1 MLSRACRFLATA
13 TLGVSIASAA
23 VVTLFSILMLAGLLT
38 HPCVAT
44 FRQEHGHYD
53 FIMDL
58 VGFPLMS
65 GFFARD
71 VLENDGE
78 LSAVDGRRP
87 A

>member
-65 GFFARD
+65 GF
-71 VLENDGE
+71 L
-78 LSAVDGRRP
+78 P
-87 A
+87 